1 MGGQVIRNAAGVQ
14 EALQAACNR
23 RELLIL
29 ATPYL
34 RVDSHFVRLEGNE
47 LHVAATMT
55 RDDAMYGLKSNDLH
69 MRFPHHTAFLE
80 GKTELKGFGIAEG
93 RRTLRLAIPATLQD
107 DELRGAYRVDR
118 VGKVTCTYSTRKYD
132 LQTASLT
139 NISTTGARLHAFR
152 DFTEEELR
160 MGDSMSVTIPLLETV
175 RINSPAKVK
184 HIHTRSFGVEFEP
197 PLGGTLLENLSRWIF
212 QKREE
217 DREREARRGVETAAP
232 GEAQRSLAN
241 QVTPKRGIVVL
252 SGDAELEGQLR
263 EVLEAIQPVSRVP
276 SPGGQGIKEALTL
289 NPALLIVHVAS
300 LSLDE
305 RRRLKTLLENL
316 STKVPFILLGTSVDP
331 SALMELGTEVKAACV
346 YQFSAQRGAFFQRL
360 VQGILRRHGA
370 EAGPAPEEG

>member
-14 EALQAACNR
+14 EALAAACNR

-34 RVDSHFVRLEGNE
+34 RVDSHFVRLEGHE

-55 RDDAMYGLKSNDLH
+55 RDDAMYGLKSDDLH
-69 MRFPHHTAFLE
+69 LRFPHHTAFLE
-80 GKTELKGFGIAEG
+80 GKTELLGFGISEG
-93 RRTLRLAIPATLQD
+93 RRTLRLKLPSTLQD

-152 DFTEEELR
+152 DFTDEELR
-160 MGDSMSVTIPLLETV
+160 LGDSMSVTIPLLETV

-184 HIHTRSFGVEFEP
+184 HLHMRSFGVEFEP

-241 QVTPKRGIVVL
+241 QITPKRGIVVL
-252 SGDAELEGQLR
+252 TLDVELERQLR
-263 EVLEAIQPVSRVP
+263 EVLESLQPVTRVA
-276 SPGGQGIKEALTL
+276 SPGGQGIKEALAL
-289 NPALLIVHVAS
+289 NPALLIVHVTG

-305 RRRLKTLLENL
+305 RRRLKTLLEGL
-316 STKVPFILLGTSVDP
+316 SAKVPFILLGTAVDP
-331 SALMELGTEVKAACV
+331 SSLMELGNEVKAACV

-370 EAGPAPEEG
+370 EAGLAPEEL

>member
-1 MGGQVIRNAAGVQ
+1 MGGQVIRNAAGVY

-34 RVDSHFVRLEGNE
+34 RVDSHFVRMEGNE

-80 GKTELKGFGIAEG
+80 GKVELKGFGISDG
-93 RRTLRLAIPATLQD
+93 RRTLRLSLPGTLQD

-132 LQTASLT
+132 LQTASLV
-139 NISTTGARLHAFR
+139 NISTTGGRLHAFK
-152 DFTEEELR
+152 DLTEDELR
-160 MGDSMSVTIPLLETV
+160 MGDSLSVTIPLLETIRV
-175 RINSPAKVK
+175 NSPAKVK
-184 HIHTRSFGVEFEP
+184 HLHMRSFGVEFEP
-197 PLGGTLLENLSRWIF
+197 PLSGTLLENLSRWIF

-217 DREREARRGVETAAP
+217 DRERESRRGVETAAP
-232 GEAQRSLAN
+232 GDSQRSLAN
-241 QVTPKRGIVVL
+241 QLTPKRGIVVL
-252 SGDAELEGQLR
+252 SPDAELEGQLR
-263 EVLEAIQPVSRVP
+263 EVLEALQPVARVS
-276 SPGGQGIKEALTL
+276 SPGGQGIKEALAV
-289 NPALLIVHVAS
+289 NPALVIIHVAS

-305 RRRLKTLLENL
+305 RRRFKTMLEGL
-316 STKVPFILLGTSVDP
+316 AMKVPFILLGTSVDP
-331 SALMELGTEVKAACV
+331 SALMELGNEVKAACV

-360 VQGILRRHGA
+360 VQGILRRHGT
-370 EAGPAPEEG
+370 EAGPPAEEP